1 VLCVVARLA
10 KRNHEEC
17 VPIVGVVVVLRLRST
32 HLATKF
38 GNMWKLTA
46 SNNIVDPISGFL
58 LRCQN
63 PVAVALIPS
72 AGSVLLV
79 VAGAIDL
86 ALTTKREFV
95 IAVGANRHEKGGG
108 VFPTLPPF

>member
-1 VLCVVARLA
+1 MLCVVARLA

-32 HLATKF
+32 HLATEF
-38 GNMWKLTA
+38 GDMRKLTA
-46 SNNIVDPISGFL
+46 SNGIVYPISGFP
-58 LRCQN
+58 LRCEN

-72 AGSVLLV
+72 AGSVLLA

-86 ALTTKREFV
+86 AFTPKGKLA
-95 IAVGANRHEKGGG
+95 IALGANGHEKGSG
-108 VFPTLPPF
+108 VLPTLPPF